1 MRIEIKKF
9 GDVLVSRQAGREAY
23 AAFLPTLK
31 NIKEGESV
39 LVDFSN
45 VCVLSPSW
53 ADEFL
58 TPLLERFGDN
68 LKLIPSQN
76 SSVKLT
82 IKTIEEILKK
92 DFQMWD
98 QNEKPKSY

>member
-9 GDVLVSRQAGREAY
+9 GDVLVSRQTGREAF

-31 NIKEGESV
+31 NIKEKEIV
-39 LVDFSN
+39 LVDFSGVN
-45 VCVLSPSW
+45 VLSPSW

-58 TPLLERFGDN
+58 TPLLDRFGNN

-76 SSVKLT
+76 SSIQLT
-82 IKTIEEILKK
+82 IQTIEEILKK
-92 DFQMWD
+92 DFQIWD
-98 QNEKPKSY
+98 QEENPKMV

>member
-9 GDVLVSRQAGREAY
+9 GDVLVSRQAGREAF

-31 NIKEGESV
+31 NIKEGEVV

-45 VCVLSPSW
+45 VNVLSPSW

-58 TPLLERFGDN
+58 TPLLDRFGNN

-82 IKTIEEILKK
+82 VQTVEEILKK
-92 DFQMWD
+92 DFQIWD
-98 QNEKPKSY
+98 QGENPKKF

>member
-1 MRIEIKKF
+1 MLIEIKKF
-9 GDVLVSRQAGREAY
+9 GDILVSRQAGREAF

-31 NIKEGESV
+31 NIKEEEDV
-39 LVDFSN
+39 LVDFSSVN
-45 VCVLSPSW
+45 VLSPSW

-68 LKLIPSQN
+68 LKLISSQN

-82 IKTIEEILKK
+82 IQTIEEILKK
-92 DFQMWD
+92 DFQTWD
-98 QNEKPKSY
+98 QSEKPKRF

>member
-9 GDVLVSRQAGREAY
+9 GDVLVSRQAGREAF

-31 NIKEGESV
+31 NIEEGEV
-39 LVDFSN
+39 ILVDFSSVN
-45 VCVLSPSW
+45 VLSPSW

-58 TPLLERFGDN
+58 TPLLDRFGNN
-68 LKLIPSQN
+68 LRLIPSQN

-82 IKTIEEILKK
+82 IQTIEEILKK
-92 DFQMWD
+92 DFQIWD
-98 QNEKPKSY
+98 

>member
-9 GDVLVSRQAGREAY
+9 GDVLVSRQSGREAY
-23 AAFLPTLK
+23 SAFLPTLK
-31 NIKEGESV
+31 NIKEEETV
-39 LVDFSN
+39 LVDFSGVN
-45 VCVLSPSW
+45 VLSPSW

-58 TPLLERFGDN
+58 TPLLERFGRN
-68 LKLIPSQN
+68 LKIIPSQN

-92 DFQMWD
+92 DFQIWSSE
-98 QNEKPKSY
+98 EKPKRP